1 MPHYVTAKRNSV
13 EKGVGR
19 RYTAQQHQV
28 TLQSINGFQNI
39 TFIFHIYLHV
49 YARKCKR
56 CPYTYTKC
64 YECFCLW
71 LSAPTKILV
80 I

>member
-39 TFIFHIYLHV
+39 TFIFYIYLHV
-49 YARKCKR
+49 NANVVLIRTQNATSVFVYGSVRR
-56 CPYTYTKC
+56 RR
-64 YECFCLW
+64 F
-71 LSAPTKILV
+71 
-80 I
+80 